1 VGILVTVTEKASQR
15 LKEELEKAGQS
26 GVRLYVQPGGCSGIS
41 YGMALDEPRDDD
53 LVVELSGFKMYIDPL
68 SGRYLKGAEV
78 GYEESATGGTFTI
91 DNPNEIPHA
100 GCAGCSSRCGQAQ
113 EDDQDDE

>member
-1 VGILVTVTEKASQR
+1 MEVLVTVTEKASER

-26 GVRLYVQPGGCSGIS
+26 GVRLYVQPSCSGLS
-41 YGMALDEPRDDD
+41 YGMALDDPRDDD
-53 LVVELSGFKMYIDPL
+53 FVVELAGFKLYIDPL

-78 GYEESATGGTFTI
+78 GYEESPTGGGFTI

-100 GCAGCSSRCGQAQ
+100 GCAGCGSRCGQAQ
-113 EDDQDDE
+113 ENDEDE